1 MTREPCYHPFTRNIF
16 YNGLSFISES
26 LMDAIHTASQHPIN
40 QHSFD
45 VIIIGAGASGL
56 YCALTAGRR
65 GRRVLV
71 LDHAN
76 KAGKKI
82 LMSGGGRCN
91 FTNYFVEP
99 EHFIGS
105 NEHFCKS
112 ALSRYPSW
120 EFIAMVEQHK
130 IAYHEREHGQLFCDD
145 SAQDIVTMLL
155 DECSAAGVQIRL
167 NTQVDQVSINE
178 QNTAKRFKLTTSKKL
193 SKKDIAD
200 NSHPV
205 QTTYSCESL
214 VIATGGL
221 SIPTM
226 GASGLGYELAQQ
238 FGHQLTP
245 IDASLVPFTFT
256 DKTGELLRALA
267 GISLPVIASNTRT
280 AFKLP
285 LLFTHR
291 GLSGPAMLQLSNY
304 WQTGEHIEINLL
316 PDIDTTALL
325 IAHKK
330 SHPKQ
335 LIRTVLADN
344 TDNQLP
350 KKLLMALQT
359 TLWEE
364 SKDIELAN
372 IKDERLQE
380 IGSTING
387 WQLKP
392 SGTEGYRTA
401 EVTRGGV
408 KTDDVSSKTMQSNY
422 QDGLY
427 FIGEVL
433 DVTGWLGGYNFQ
445 WAWASGFVCGE
456 VV

>member
-1 MTREPCYHPFTRNIF
+1 MENPRNAAAHNH
-16 YNGLSFISES
+16 Y
-26 LMDAIHTASQHPIN
+26 
-40 QHSFD
+40 D
-45 VIIIGAGASGL
+45 VIVIGAGASGL

-105 NEHFCKS
+105 NAHFCKS

-130 IAYHEREHGQLFCDD
+130 IPYHEREHGQLFCDD
-145 SAQDIVTMLL
+145 SAQDILTMLL
-155 DECSAAGVQIRL
+155 DECAAVGVQVKL
-167 NTQVDQVSINE
+167 NTHIEQVKTVE
-178 QNTAKRFKLTTSKKL
+178 NTKKSCFELITSKIL
-193 SKKDIAD
+193 SKKEKQERKD
-200 NSHPV
+200 NGNQSKLP
-205 QTTYSCESL
+205 QTSYRCESL
-214 VIATGGL
+214 VVATGGL
-221 SIPTM
+221 SIPTL
-226 GASGLGYELAQQ
+226 GASGFGYELAQQ
-238 FGHQLTP
+238 FGHTLVAT
-245 IDASLVPFTFT
+245 DASLVPFTFT
-256 DKTGELLRALA
+256 DKTGELIRTLA
-267 GISLPVIASNTRT
+267 GISLPVIASNERIS
-280 AFKLP
+280 FKLP

-304 WQTGEHIEINLL
+304 WHTGETIEINLL
-316 PDIDTTALL
+316 PDFDITELL
-325 IAHKK
+325 LTHKK
-330 SHPKQ
+330 QHPKQ
-335 LIRTVLADN
+335 LIRTVLSEN
-344 TDNQLP
+344 TDNALP
-350 KKLLMALQT
+350 KKLLVALQT
-359 TLWEE
+359 MLWEDVKE
-364 SKDIELAN
+364 IELAN
-372 IKDERLQE
+372 IKDERLTQ
-380 IGSTING
+380 IGQAING

-401 EVTRGGV
+401 EVTRGGID
-408 KTDDVSSKTMQSNY
+408 TDEVSSKTMESKLQE
-422 QDGLY
+422 GLY

>member
-1 MTREPCYHPFTRNIF
+1 MSHPQN
-16 YNGLSFISES
+16 
-26 LMDAIHTASQHPIN
+26 APHHTHY
-40 QHSFD
+40 D

-99 EHFIGS
+99 EHFIGD
-105 NEHFCKS
+105 NPHFCKS

-120 EFIAMVEQHK
+120 EFIGMVEAHK
-130 IAYHEREHGQLFCDD
+130 IPYHEREHGQLFCDD
-145 SAQDIVTMLL
+145 SAQDILTMLL
-155 DECSAAGVQIRL
+155 DECTAAGVQVRL
-167 NTQVDQVSINE
+167 NTNIDRVQTLSQDNQ
-178 QNTAKRFKLTTSKKL
+178 KRFQLTTSKKL
-193 SKKDIAD
+193 GKKDIA
-200 NSHPV
+200 SESKSS
-205 QTTYSCESL
+205 QTHYRCESL
-214 VIATGGL
+214 VVATGGL

-226 GASGLGYELAQQ
+226 GASGLGYEVAQQ
-238 FGHQLTP
+238 FGHTLIAT
-245 IDASLVPFTFT
+245 DASLVPFTFT
-256 DKTGELLRALA
+256 DKTGELIRALA
-267 GISLPVIASNTRT
+267 GISLPVIASNERIS
-280 AFKLP
+280 FKLP
-285 LLFTHR
+285 VLFTHR

-304 WQTGEHIEINLL
+304 WRTGEVIRINLL
-316 PDIDTTALL
+316 PETDVTTLL
-325 IAHKK
+325 LDRKK
-330 SHPKQ
+330 SHPRQ
-335 LIRTVLADN
+335 LIRTVLTEN
-344 TDNQLP
+344 TDGALP
-350 KKLLMALQT
+350 KKLLAALQT
-359 TLWEE
+359 HLWD
-364 SKDIELAN
+364 DIKETELAN
-372 IKDERLQE
+372 IKDERLIE
-380 IGSTING
+380 LGDTLNG

-408 KTDDVSSKTMQSNY
+408 KTDEVSSKTMQSHL
-422 QDGLY
+422 QEGLY

>member
-1 MTREPCYHPFTRNIF
+1 
-16 YNGLSFISES
+16 
-26 LMDAIHTASQHPIN
+26 MDKHRTASQYSHY
-40 QHSFD
+40 D

-105 NEHFCKS
+105 NPHFCKS

-120 EFIAMVEQHK
+120 EFIGMVEQHK
-130 IAYHEREHGQLFCDD
+130 IPYHEREHGQLFCDD
-145 SAQDIVTMLL
+145 SAQDILTMLL
-155 DECSAAGVQIRL
+155 DECAAVGVQVRL
-167 NTQVDQVSINE
+167 NTQVDSVQALENDQKSHF
-178 QNTAKRFKLTTSKKL
+178 QLLTSKAL
-193 SKKDIAD
+193 SKKEKQEKKETPESAK
-200 NSHPV
+200 PV
-205 QTTYSCESL
+205 QTAFRCESL
-214 VIATGGL
+214 VVATGGL

-238 FGHQLTP
+238 FGHSLITT
-245 IDASLVPFTFT
+245 DASLVPFTFT
-256 DKTGELLRALA
+256 DKTGELIRTLA
-267 GISLPVIASNTRT
+267 GISLPVIASNDRIS
-280 AFKLP
+280 FKLP

-304 WQTGEHIEINLL
+304 WKTGETISINLL
-316 PDIDTTALL
+316 PNIDMTALL
-325 IAHKK
+325 LAHKK
-330 SHPKQ
+330 SHPRQ
-335 LIRTVLADN
+335 LIRTVLADY
-344 TDNQLP
+344 TDNALP
-350 KKLLMALQT
+350 KKLLVALQT
-359 TLWEE
+359 TLWDDI
-364 SKDIELAN
+364 KDKELAN
-372 IKDERLQE
+372 IKDERLIE
-380 IGSTING
+380 LGETLNG

-401 EVTRGGV
+401 EVTRGGI
-408 KTDDVSSKTMQSNY
+408 KTDEVSSKTMQSNY

-456 VV
+456 VA

>member
-1 MTREPCYHPFTRNIF
+1 MSQTLNQAAPVKPDGQSVDNQSIARQAITRH
-16 YNGLSFISES
+16 SISS
-26 LMDAIHTASQHPIN
+26 H
-40 QHSFD
+40 FD

-99 EHFIGS
+99 EHFIGA
-105 NEHFCKS
+105 NQHFCKS

-120 EFIAMVEQHK
+120 EFIGMVERHK
-130 IAYHEREHGQLFCDD
+130 ISYHEREHGQLFCDD
-145 SAQDIVTMLL
+145 SAQDILTMLL
-155 DECSAAGVQIRL
+155 NECAAVGVQVRL
-167 NTQVDQVSINE
+167 NTQINSVQALE
-178 QNTAKRFKLTTSKKL
+178 NDKKSRFQLLTSRVL
-193 SKKDIAD
+193 SKKDKQEQKD
-200 NSHPV
+200 VPKQTKPV
-205 QTTYSCESL
+205 QSGFRCESL
-214 VIATGGL
+214 VVATGGL

-238 FGHQLTP
+238 FGHQLNP

-256 DKTGELLRALA
+256 DKTGDLIRALA
-267 GISLPVIASNTRT
+267 GISLPVIASNERIS
-280 AFKLP
+280 FRLP

-304 WQTGEHIEINLL
+304 WQTGETISINLL
-316 PDIDTTALL
+316 PDTDMTQLL
-325 IAHKK
+325 LDHKN
-330 SHPKQ
+330 SHPRQ
-335 LIRTVLADN
+335 LIRTVLADY
-344 TDNQLP
+344 TDNALP
-350 KKLLMALQT
+350 KKLLVALQT
-359 TLWEE
+359 TLWDDI
-364 SKDIELAN
+364 KDKELAN
-372 IKDERLQE
+372 IKDERLIE
-380 IGSTING
+380 LGTTLNG

-408 KTDDVSSKTMQSNY
+408 KTDEVSSKTMQSNY
-422 QDGLY
+422 QEGLY